1 MNDEARMTKKH
12 GPLRGFSPGRRA
24 ADCQSAIPQTG
35 SLRQPFE
42 ALSVLVHPERRSR
55 GGKLEKGLDR
65 QRRANATPV
74 ICCTRWLLARRARSD
89 APYHAGRAAGLF
101 DFVAH
106 FGVHVHG
113 RAGTGSGQIHPDV
126 FEMPCRNY
134 ICFSYFERRQSGKKG
149 APGLSWFCKEW

>member
-65 QRRANATPV
+65 QRLANATPGK
-74 ICCTRWLLARRARSD
+74 CCTRWLQARRKRSD
-89 APYHAGRAAGLF
+89 APYPLGLAARSF
-101 DFVAH
+101 DLMVR
-106 FGVHVHG
+106 FGVG
-113 RAGTGSGQIHPDV
+113 AQWTTGFFSAASLWRGQNG
-126 FEMPCRNY
+126 F
-134 ICFSYFERRQSGKKG
+134 
-149 APGLSWFCKEW
+149 